1 MRRTTTDL
9 KEMIRA
15 GKGDIPADLVIKN
28 GNLINVS
35 SEEIYPAD
43 VAIYKD
49 KIVAIGNVE
58 DYIGPDTTLLDV
70 DGKYIAPGLIDGHI
84 HSECSKMS
92 ITSFAKAVVPAGTTS
107 MISGLDEY
115 LVTSGLEG
123 LREVL
128 DEMKQSPL
136 KVFWGA
142 PFKTPYTFPTSTVGF
157 NVTKEVHKEV
167 QTWPECYGVWETV
180 REFIQEE
187 DEDALG
193 AIEVADTNRLPVF
206 GCAPMARGKD
216 LNSYLCAGVRL
227 DHESYD
233 HEEVVEKIRN
243 GMYMLIRESS
253 VTHFLDENMRAVTE
267 VNPHMARRISFCTDD
282 VTASDVLTKGHVDN
296 LVRMTI
302 KKGVPPIKAIQM
314 GSINSA
320 EAYRIDHL
328 VGSVSP
334 GKVADVL
341 IVDSPES
348 FNVLKVISKGEL
360 VAENGKMIKKITPPP
375 RSKALTDTM
384 NVAPVS
390 ADDFALKTDYTTPKV
405 NVLSM
410 SVTVDS
416 PFERKRRDVV
426 LKVENGV
433 VMPDTEQDALY
444 VTVVERYGKT
454 NNKPIGFCSG
464 WKLKSGAMASS
475 AAPDD
480 NNIVCIG
487 TNKDDM
493 AIAVNCIIET
503 GGGQVV
509 VDNGEIVEFLPLP
522 IGGIV
527 SDIEPAEMAE
537 KEKKLDDAARALG
550 CDLPEPFMYMFF
562 LPITA
567 IPDYAMT
574 DIGTIDCISLQKIDP
589 VLGGV
594 NNDD

>member
-15 GKGDIPADLVIKN
+15 GKGDIPADLIIKN

-35 SEEIYPAD
+35 SEEIYQAD

-49 KIVAIGNVE
+49 KIVAIGDVE
-58 DYIGPDTTLLDV
+58 GYEGPDTNILDV
-70 DGKYIAPGLIDGHI
+70 EGSYIAPGLIDGHI

-92 ITSFAKAVVPAGTTS
+92 ITSFAKAVVPTGTTS

-123 LREVL
+123 VREVL

-142 PFKTPYTFPTSTVGF
+142 PCKTPYTFPMSNVGF
-157 NVTKEVHKEV
+157 NVTKEVHQEV

-187 DEDALG
+187 DENVLG
-193 AIEVADTNRLPVF
+193 AIEVADMNRLSVF

-267 VNPHMARRISFCTDD
+267 VNPNMARRVSFCTDD

-302 KKGVPPIKAIQM
+302 KKGVEPIKAIQM

-334 GKVADVL
+334 GKIADIL
-341 IVDSPES
+341 IVDDPAQ

-360 VAENGKMIKKITPPP
+360 VAENGKMIKVFHPPV
-375 RSKALTDTM
+375 RSKALTDTFKLT
-384 NVAPVS
+384 PVTP
-390 ADDFALKTDYTTPKV
+390 DDFAVKTDLSAATV

-410 SVTVDS
+410 SVTVNS
-416 PFERKRRDVV
+416 PFERKRRDVQLRV
-426 LKVENGV
+426 DDGI
-433 VMPDTEQDALY
+433 VMPDVEQDALY

-454 NNKPIGFCSG
+454 QNRPVGFCSG
-464 WKLKSGAMASS
+464 WKLKRGAMASS

-487 TNKDDM
+487 TNKEDM
-493 AIAVNCIIET
+493 AKAINCIIES

-509 VDNGEIVEFLPLP
+509 VDNGEIIEFLHLP

-527 SDIEPAEMAE
+527 SDIEPEEMAA
-537 KEKKLDDAARALG
+537 KEKKLDDAARTLG

-567 IPDYAMT
+567 IPDYAIT
-574 DIGTIDCISLQKIDP
+574 DIGTIDCISLKKIDP
-589 VLGGV
+589 ILGAV
-594 NNDD
+594 EYEY